1 MPRLLRTFVNFRIL
15 LIMGKKE
22 VHLMFKRKYYLCLEE
37 TEQRVL
43 LRSLVRMKNRLI
55 RERRCTDC
63 VDELLLKIC
72 SAPVQRL

>member
-1 MPRLLRTFVNFRIL
+1 MT
-15 LIMGKKE
+15 
-22 VHLMFKRKYYLCLEE
+22 KRKHYLYLEE

-55 RERRCTDC
+55 REGRCTDS

-72 SAPVQRL
+72 SAPVKRT

>member
-1 MPRLLRTFVNFRIL
+1 
-15 LIMGKKE
+15 
-22 VHLMFKRKYYLCLEE
+22 MFKRKYYLYLEE

-55 RERRCTDC
+55 REGRCTDC

-72 SAPVQRL
+72 SVPVKRT

>member
-1 MPRLLRTFVNFRIL
+1 
-15 LIMGKKE
+15 
-22 VHLMFKRKYYLCLEE
+22 MFKRKYYLCLEE

-55 RERRCTDC
+55 RERRCTDW

-72 SAPVQRL
+72 SAPVKRT

>member
-1 MPRLLRTFVNFRIL
+1 
-15 LIMGKKE
+15 
-22 VHLMFKRKYYLCLEE
+22 MFKKKYYLYLEE

-55 RERRCTDC
+55 REGRCTDC

-72 SAPVQRL
+72 SAPLKRT